1 MLSMLFSNI
10 LNAEIVD
17 NESEAD
23 WSCSVFPET
32 RGVDDFIVAV
42 FGEVLFQQFVGQYTG
57 LGEAIHGARNFH
69 INASVFDFITEEI
82 LVNDVVREDLDW
94 NPHVFITV

>member
-1 MLSMLFSNI
+1 MLFSNI

-32 RGVDDFIVAV
+32 RGVDDFVVAV
-42 FGEVLFQQFVGQYTG
+42 FCEALFEQFVGQYTG
-57 LGEAIHGARNFH
+57 LGEAIHGAANLH
-69 INASVFDFITEEI
+69 TDVAVFDLIADI
-82 LVNDVVREDLDW
+82 D
-94 NPHVFITV
+94 IGQ